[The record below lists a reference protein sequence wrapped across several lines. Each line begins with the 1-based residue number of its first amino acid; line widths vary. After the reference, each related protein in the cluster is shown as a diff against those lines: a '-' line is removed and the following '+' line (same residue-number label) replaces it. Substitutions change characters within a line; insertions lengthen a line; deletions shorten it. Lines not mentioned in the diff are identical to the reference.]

1 MALMTENG
9 KKIASQKVDTM
20 TATKP
25 NIEELKA
32 LETMLP
38 KEKIES
44 TEPNKDK
51 VLVKL
56 MMKAPADDL
65 ADTISGI
72 LTTYGSD
79 ELVVTFMLEKA

>member
-1 MALMTENG
+1 
-9 KKIASQKVDTM
+9 M
-20 TATKP
+20 TASKL
-25 NIEELKA
+25 NIEDLKT
-32 LETMLP
+32 LESMLP

-44 TEPNKDK
+44 AEPNKDK

-65 ADTISGI
+65 ADTISSI

-79 ELVVTFMLEKA
+79 ELVMTFMLEKA